1 MSCSGRVDDAAKQH
15 AQFGACVIVDVRY
28 VLQVADLIKADRLVR
43 LNAVVNE
50 IAEERAQRFLGRTL
64 EVSDFL
70 RRMECQTLENMESY
84 CHQYSVVSH
93 LI

>member
-1 MSCSGRVDDAAKQH
+1 ML
-15 AQFGACVIVDVRY
+15 

-64 EVSDFL
+64 EVTSL
-70 RRMECQTLENMESY
+70 VAGIS
-84 CHQYSVVSH
+84 SH
-93 LI
+93 HDIWEYGKSTSKV

>member
-1 MSCSGRVDDAAKQH
+1 MQKQVSTCAVAEARH
-15 AQFGACVIVDVRY
+15 

-64 EVSDFL
+64 EVRSSI
-70 RRMECQTLENMESY
+70 R
-84 CHQYSVVSH
+84 
-93 LI
+93 I